1 MRFFSLKKFN
11 WKYIFGEILLLFI
24 GINLAIWFNDWNA
37 SKSLQKDKEIALL
50 KIKDE
55 LSNNLAQLEE
65 SRFKNQ
71 KIPSFFDELNSLEN
85 KQGDLVLSPDMM
97 NIFVRR
103 YPEFYR
109 KMDSTKVGNQLYK
122 YKGLTKVYLEITDL
136 SNIAWEIS
144 KSTGIFHEF
153 GYDCL
158 YQLQGLYHTQDLVK
172 GELKK
177 ATEALGNKSID
188 DLIRVLSFMDQLE
201 AQLEAQYK
209 DMIVN
214 IENCE

>member
-1 MRFFSLKKFN
+1 MRFFKLKNLN
-11 WKYIFGEILLLFI
+11 WKYILGEILLLFV

-37 SKSLQKDKEIALL
+37 SKSIQKNKEIALV

-55 LSNNLAQLEE
+55 LRNNLAQLEE
-65 SRFKNQ
+65 SRLKNQ
-71 KIPSFFDELNSLEN
+71 KIPSFFDELGSLEN
-85 KQGDLVLSPDMM
+85 KEGDLVLNPDMM
-97 NIFVRR
+97 NIFVQR

-109 KMDSTKVGNQLYK
+109 KMDSVKVDDKLYK
-122 YKGLTKVYLEITDL
+122 YKGFTKVYLEITDL

-201 AQLEAQYK
+201 AQLESQYK
-209 DMIVN
+209 DMINN
-214 IENCE
+214 IDNCK